1 MDAMMSDYLAV
12 TPAETSRF
20 SLPSDYDSGSRA
32 AANLVEGAAFH
43 AIRTRETYADLI
55 HGGTQ

>member
-1 MDAMMSDYLAV
+1 MSDYLAV

-20 SLPSDYDSGSRA
+20 SLPSNYDSGSRT
-32 AANLVEGAAFH
+32 AANLVEGAALH

-55 HGGTQ
+55 HGETQ